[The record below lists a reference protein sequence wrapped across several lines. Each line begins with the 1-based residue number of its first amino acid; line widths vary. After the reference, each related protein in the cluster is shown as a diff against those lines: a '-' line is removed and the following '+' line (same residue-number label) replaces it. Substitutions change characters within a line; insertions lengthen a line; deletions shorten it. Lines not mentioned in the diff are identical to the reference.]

1 MKKLISILIILFLV
15 SCSPQK
21 DNLDWILG
29 QWQRT
34 NNAVGQ
40 KTFEQWSK
48 KSKYIYI
55 GLGFTLKGQD
65 TVFKENMRILK
76 MDGVWN
82 LEVRNVNEYPTYF
95 KFIKQSETSF
105 VCENPDNKFP
115 KKIKYFKD
123 EKKLT
128 AIISDEN
135 TEIPFYFK

>member
-48 KSKYIYI
+48 KSKDIYI
-55 GLGFTLKGQD
+55 GLGYTLQGMD
-65 TVFKENMRILK
+65 TVFIEKLRILK
-76 MDGVWN
+76 IDGSWN
-82 LEVRNVNEYPTYF
+82 YEVIGVNENPTYF
-95 KFIKQSETSF
+95 KFSFQSDTNF
-105 VCENPDNKFP
+105 VCENPDNEFP
-115 KKIKYFKD
+115 KKIEYIL
-123 EKKLT
+123 EGKKLI